1 MLLGLVIFWTGRN
14 KYASAPGVDIREE
27 GKKKVLGPLNY
38 VQLITIGSL
47 FLIPLCYILILQNHL
62 MDYILLGL
70 FILIS
75 ASLIRSGIKED
86 QEKGVS
92 IWKDR
97 MIALIIFMIIIISF
111 WACFEQ
117 AGTSLTLFADRNCLL
132 YTSPSPRDR
141 QKSRMPSSA

>member
-1 MLLGLVIFWTGRN
+1 
-14 KYASAPGVDIREE
+14 
-27 GKKKVLGPLNY
+27 
-38 VQLITIGSL
+38 
-47 FLIPLCYILILQNHL
+47 

-97 MIALIIFMIIIISF
+97 MIALIIFMIINISF

-117 AGTSLTLFADRNCLL
+117 AGTSLTLFADRNV
-132 YTSPSPRDR
+132 DR
-141 QKSRMPSSA
+141 VIFGWAMPASITQLSYLVLFFL